1 MSAEDVTPSPVFRL
15 RDLILRG
22 SEPPPAEFVARLR
35 CYPWLVVGVTCI
47 GAFIGQLD
55 ASIVQLALPTL
66 GRIFDTSLESISWVS
81 LGYLLAFASFLPI
94 FGQLCEIF
102 GRKLLYLTGFLLFA
116 GASALCG
123 LAPDLTSLV
132 AFRVLQGIGGAMLG
146 ANSMSV
152 LIKAID
158 QSRRVRALG
167 VFSAAQAIGVSA
179 GPAVGGL
186 LIGTLGWPSV
196 FWVAVPFA
204 LAAVI
209 IGWLVL
215 PRTDPQDQDQV
226 FDWRGALLLAPAL
239 TLVVLV
245 LNQVS
250 ALGPTSLVLIAC
262 TGTAIVLL
270 IVFVR
275 QEHASASPLVDLRM
289 LGRPAFL
296 GGIVAC
302 ALGYALLY
310 GMFFLTS
317 FALVSGYHDS
327 PTLAGL
333 KLAVIPVAIGIV
345 APFSGDLSKRLG
357 PRLLSVAAMAVCVTA
372 LLVLSAISTEPSNIL
387 WIDFVGLAGFGAG
400 LGLFIAPNN
409 YATINAAPSNRSG
422 EAGAMLNLMRVL
434 GTSLGIA
441 SASSML
447 SWQMQVVSGTNN
459 RRLALFSEHHL
470 MEAVQS
476 GMLMLAVFAVIAGG
490 ISMIRKT
497 AAA

>member
-1 MSAEDVTPSPVFRL
+1 MSVEDVTPPLGFRF
-15 RDLILRG
+15 RDLILHG
-22 SEPPPAEFVARLR
+22 AEPPPAEFVARLQ
-35 CYPWLVVGVTCI
+35 CYPWLIVGVTCI

-66 GRIFDTSLESISWVS
+66 GRVFDTSLESVSWVS

-102 GRKLLYLTGFLLFA
+102 GRKLLYLIGFLLFA
-116 GASALCG
+116 EASALCG

-152 LIKAID
+152 LVKAID
-158 QSRRVRALG
+158 QSRRARALG

-179 GPAVGGL
+179 GPAVGGVL
-186 LIGTLGWPSV
+186 LGTLGWPAV
-196 FWVAVPFA
+196 FWVAVPFG

-209 IGWLVL
+209 IGWVVL
-215 PRTDPQDQDQV
+215 PRTALQDPSQV

-245 LNQVS
+245 LNQIS

-262 TGTAIVLL
+262 AGAAVVLF
-270 IVFVR
+270 IWFVR

-289 LGRPAFL
+289 LARPAFL
-296 GGIVAC
+296 SGVVAC
-302 ALGYALLY
+302 ALGYAMLY
-310 GMFFLTS
+310 GMFFLTA
-317 FALVSGYHDS
+317 FALVTGYQDS

-333 KLAVIPVAIGIV
+333 KLAIIPVAIGIV
-345 APFSGDLSKRLG
+345 APFSGDLGKRMG
-357 PRLLSVAAMAVCVTA
+357 PRPLSGAAMAICVAA
-372 LLVLSAISTEPSNIL
+372 LLVLSAIVTEPSAL
-387 WIDFVGLAGFGAG
+387 RWIGFFGLAGFGAG
-400 LGLFIAPNN
+400 LGMFIAPNN
-409 YATINAAPSNRSG
+409 HATINAAPPNRSG

-434 GTSLGIA
+434 GTSLGVA
-441 SASSML
+441 SASSVL
-447 SWQMQVVSGTNN
+447 SWQMQVVSGTHD
-459 RRLALFSEHHL
+459 RRLALFSGQHV
-470 MEAVQS
+470 MEAVQV
-476 GMLMLAVFAVIAGG
+476 GLLTLAIFAVIAGS
-490 ISMIRKT
+490 ISMIRKN